1 MNKKIYIAGPLFSA
15 AELEFNE
22 KMDGFLKK
30 LGFDTF
36 LPQRDGHLLSSLLSE
51 GYSKDEATQIIFE
64 MDSNQLKMS
73 DIVLF
78 IMDGRVPDEGA
89 CVEIGLAYAYGKEC
103 IGYKTDSRSIM
114 GDLDNPLIMGA
125 LKNRIVT
132 TYHELEYLL
141 KNCVCRNLNGIII

>member
-1 MNKKIYIAGPLFSA
+1 MNNKIYVAGPLFSI

-22 KMDGFLKK
+22 KIDDNLRKMGFS
-30 LGFDTF
+30 TF

-51 GYSKDEATQIIFE
+51 GYSKEEATKIIFE
-64 MDSNQLKMS
+64 MDIHHIKNS

-78 IMDGRVPDEGA
+78 LLDGRVPDEGA

-114 GDLDNPLIMGA
+114 GDSDNPLIVGA
-125 LKNRIVT
+125 LKNRIAKS
-132 TYHELEYLL
+132 YHELEFIL
-141 KNCVCRNLNGIII
+141 KKFITLE

>member
-1 MNKKIYIAGPLFSA
+1 MNNKIYVAGPLFSI

-22 KMDGFLKK
+22 KIDDNLRKMGFS
-30 LGFDTF
+30 TF

-51 GYSKDEATQIIFE
+51 GYSKEEATKIIFE
-64 MDSNQLKMS
+64 MDIHHIKNS

-78 IMDGRVPDEGA
+78 LLDGRVPDEGA

-114 GDLDNPLIMGA
+114 GDSDNPLIVGA
-125 LKNRIVT
+125 LKNRIAT
-132 TYHELEYLL
+132 SYHELEFMLEKLL
-141 KNCVCRNLNGIII
+141 LQ

>member
-1 MNKKIYIAGPLFSA
+1 MNNKIYVAGPLFSI

-22 KMDGFLKK
+22 KIDSNLRKMGFS
-30 LGFDTF
+30 TF

-51 GYSKDEATQIIFE
+51 GYSKEEATKIIFE
-64 MDSNQLKMS
+64 MDTHHIKNS

-78 IMDGRVPDEGA
+78 LLDGRVPDEGA

-114 GDLDNPLIMGA
+114 GDSDNPLIVGA
-125 LKNRIVT
+125 LKNRIAKS
-132 TYHELEYLL
+132 YHELEFIL
-141 KNCVCRNLNGIII
+141 KKFIL

>member
-1 MNKKIYIAGPLFSA
+1 MSNKIYVAGPLFSI

-22 KMDGFLKK
+22 KIDDNLRKMGFS
-30 LGFDTF
+30 TF

-51 GYSKDEATQIIFE
+51 GYSKEEATKIIFE
-64 MDSNQLKMS
+64 MDIHHIKNS

-78 IMDGRVPDEGA
+78 LLDGRVPDEGA

-114 GDLDNPLIMGA
+114 GDSDNPLIVGA
-125 LKNRIVT
+125 LKNRIAKS
-132 TYHELEYLL
+132 YHELEFML
-141 KNCVCRNLNGIII
+141 KKYIL

>member
-1 MNKKIYIAGPLFSA
+1 MNNKIYVAGPLFSI

-22 KMDGFLKK
+22 KIDDNLRKMGFS
-30 LGFDTF
+30 TF

-51 GYSKDEATQIIFE
+51 GYSKEEATKIIFE
-64 MDSNQLKMS
+64 MDIHHIKNS

-78 IMDGRVPDEGA
+78 LLDGRVPDEGA

-114 GDLDNPLIMGA
+114 GDSDNPLIVGA
-125 LKNRIVT
+125 LKNRIAT
-132 TYHELEYLL
+132 SYHELEFML
-141 KNCVCRNLNGIII
+141 KKLFLQ